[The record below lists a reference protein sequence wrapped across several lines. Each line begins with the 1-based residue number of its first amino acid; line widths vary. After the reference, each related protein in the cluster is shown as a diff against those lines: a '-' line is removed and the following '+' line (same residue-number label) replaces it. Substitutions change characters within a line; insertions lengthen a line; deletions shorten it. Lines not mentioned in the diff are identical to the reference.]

1 MWSAV
6 CHHPSGGDN
15 ADCHLLSHQRLALV
29 EGIRS
34 ALTHAILQPRI
45 LGSPWVL
52 TLSALAYK
60 SHVPFTGWFRALRVS
75 PRISSVPRSQ
85 IAMRL
90 SSGLLVLATGVSHA
104 LGTLFDGPTGILDNA
119 YDVIVVGGTT

>member
-1 MWSAV
+1 M
-6 CHHPSGGDN
+6 G
-15 ADCHLLSHQRLALV
+15 
-29 EGIRS
+29 
-34 ALTHAILQPRI
+34 
-45 LGSPWVL
+45 L

-75 PRISSVPRSQ
+75 PRISSSVPRSQ

-104 LGTLFDGPTGILDNA
+104 LGTLFDGPTGILDNT